1 MERQIFKTS
10 KKIRQIGL
18 NGILIGGDTSVSL
31 TEENT
36 SKTVFA
42 LEIPVFKTENVSPVL
57 KEFYGKEHDF
67 EKLFDFAQKSS
78 ADIICLS
85 FNLPENNIDEEIE
98 LSAEIAEKYSEKS
111 EKPIMIKGSENKQT
125 DVLLLPKI
133 AKAVGKRVI
142 IAYADENTY
151 EKIVPEVIKN
161 NHIMVL
167 RSPIDINLAKELNIL
182 TSDIGLNLDNIIIDT
197 DIGALGYGLDYG
209 FSIIEK
215 IRLAAFE
222 GDEMLNMPIVSFI
235 GSETY
240 KTKETK
246 TSAFPPSW
254 GKYESRAV
262 MWEIAAVSA
271 VISAGADLVVCSNP
285 KTIDTLKEVLWN

>member
-1 MERQIFKTS
+1 MERQTFKTV
-10 KKIRQIGL
+10 KDIRCIDFG
-18 NGILIGGDTSVSL
+18 GISIGGDTSVAL
-31 TEENT
+31 TGENT
-36 SKTVFA
+36 SKPVFA
-42 LEIPVFKTENVSPVL
+42 LEIPVFKSDNISPVL
-57 KEFYGKEHDF
+57 SDLYGGEHDF
-67 EKLFDFAQKSS
+67 ENLFEKAQKSS

-85 FNLPENNIDEEIE
+85 FNLPEENIEDEIE
-98 LSAEIAEKYSEKS
+98 KSVEIAKNYVEKS
-111 EKPIMIKGSENKQT
+111 RKPIMIKGSENKQI

-133 AKAVGKRVI
+133 ARKLNKKVI

-151 EKIVPEVIKN
+151 EKIVPSVIEN
-161 NHIMVL
+161 SHIMVL

-246 TSAFPPSW
+246 TSSFSASW
-254 GKYESRAV
+254 GEYESRAI
-262 MWEIAAVSA
+262 MWETAAVSA
-271 VISAGADLVVCSNP
+271 VISAGADLVVCSHP
-285 KTIDTLKEVLWN
+285 KTIETVKEILWN

>member
-10 KKIRQIGL
+10 KRIRQIEL
-18 NGILIGGDTSVSL
+18 NGISAGGDTSVSL

-36 SKTVFA
+36 SKPVFA
-42 LEIPVFKTENVSPVL
+42 LEIPVFKPENISPVL
-57 KEFYGKEHDF
+57 KELYGEEHDF
-67 EKLFDFAQKSS
+67 DELFKKANNSS

-85 FNLPENNIDEEIE
+85 FNLPENNIEEEIE
-98 LSAEIAEKYSEKS
+98 LSAEIAKKYAEKS
-111 EKPIMIKGSENKQT
+111 DKPIIIKGSENKQT

-133 AKAVGKRVI
+133 AGTIGRRVI

-161 NHIMVL
+161 NHILVL

-222 GDEMLNMPIVSFI
+222 GDEMLNMPIISFI

-246 TSAFPPSW
+246 TSAFPSSW
-254 GKYESRAV
+254 GEYESRAV